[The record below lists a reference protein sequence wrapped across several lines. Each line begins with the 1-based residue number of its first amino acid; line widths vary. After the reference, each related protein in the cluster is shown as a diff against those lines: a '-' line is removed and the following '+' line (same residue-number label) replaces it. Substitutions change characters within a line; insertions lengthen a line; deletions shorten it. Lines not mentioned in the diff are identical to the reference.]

1 MKLNLISIVIIAV
14 AAGVVLGVTICDVS
28 HQRDRT
34 VQDEHLTSCRQQLDL
49 EEKRNVTL
57 AAGERGL
64 LENYTKTAAS
74 QRELL
79 STATVLYEPAAQS
92 QAPLAA
98 AAQLIATFAG
108 HPLPAVSGMVPR
120 WYIPARVR
128 PTVYGDPRGMVLVY
142 VDAQGRKEGPFAPEI
157 LPQ

>member
-1 MKLNLISIVIIAV
+1 MPRHPWFWFIASNLVGIFFGFSFC
-14 AAGVVLGVTICDVS
+14 LVTGI
-28 HQRDRT
+28 RDHS

-128 PTVYGDPRGMVLVY
+128 PTVYGDPRGMVLMY